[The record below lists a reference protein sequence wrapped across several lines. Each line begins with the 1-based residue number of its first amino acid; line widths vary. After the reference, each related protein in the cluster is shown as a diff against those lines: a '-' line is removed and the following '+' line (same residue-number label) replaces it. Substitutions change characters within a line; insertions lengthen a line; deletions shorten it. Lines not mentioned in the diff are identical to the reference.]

1 MTDYTIRPFMPE
13 DAPALAG
20 VFRRSTE
27 ELGPRDYSPAQV
39 AAWASRVPDAS
50 AFRSRLTDGRKV
62 FVAELG
68 KPVGFI
74 DLEPDGHIDLLY
86 VTPDVAGTGVA
97 VALYKTLEQAARQTG
112 LTRLYTEASEAARRF
127 FLKQGFT
134 ELHRRDFDLS
144 GIKIHNYAM
153 EKRL

>member
-13 DAPALAG
+13 DTEALAE
-20 VFRRSTE
+20 VFRCSIE
-27 ELGPRDYSPAQV
+27 ELGPRDYSAAQV
-39 AAWASRVPDAS
+39 AVWASRVPDAS
-50 AFRSRLTDGRKV
+50 VLQARLTDGRKV
-62 FVAELG
+62 FVAESG

-112 LTRLYTEASEAARRF
+112 LTRLYTEASEGARRF

-144 GIKIHNYAM
+144 GIKIHNYTM